1 MTPINGLESEP
12 RLRVGCFSP
21 DPSPGP
27 DTGAQ
32 ISMTRKG
39 QGSGSWTL
47 SRDAAALATG
57 AAAVPN
63 AALPATGLVPESA
76 AQELLRQAQQ
86 SLERGDMEEARASAI
101 LLLGASRRAEDPLLE
116 SKALLFLANC
126 DRLASRYRRAY
137 DTSRRAAHLAQ
148 RANDVPGE
156 VLALGM
162 LAHVASSLGRNE
174 EAIEAAMLGARLIED
189 LPPSETGVLCLNY
202 LGVAYLWAR
211 CFDKAD
217 AQFDEAVRYAARCA
231 PAANPLLPR
240 ANQLCVELLKT
251 FLHRYTVGILPPLA
265 EFEQRT
271 AQFERDFEFDVGK
284 SVVPGCYAHLF
295 SMLVLIWG
303 GMHCF
308 AGRMPLAQ
316 QGLERARELL
326 AASPAPTWG
335 HAMAHWLD
343 AEIARANGDW
353 GRAEAQAEE
362 MINLAVRVEHE
373 QLACMGFMCASDIF
387 AAQGKHERARHE
399 LHRLRHREQMI
410 RAETLDSR
418 ARVVAWQ
425 LELRLSEQR
434 LNVARS
440 TSRQFET
447 LALQDGLTGIAN
459 RRHLHLRLAE
469 LLLQN
474 ADGAHPLCVALVDV
488 DRFKR
493 VNDSFGHATGDAVLK
508 AIAELL
514 VAHVRDGDLPARLAG
529 DEFVIVFDRLTLAEA
544 ALICARIQEA
554 VRRHDWSRLAVVPG
568 IGISV
573 GVAQSRPGDTA
584 ESLLERSDI
593 AMYDAKRAGSV

>member
-1 MTPINGLESEP
+1 
-12 RLRVGCFSP
+12 
-21 DPSPGP
+21 
-27 DTGAQ
+27 
-32 ISMTRKG
+32 MTRKG
-39 QGSGSWTL
+39 QGSGSWIL
-47 SRDAAALATG
+47 SRDVAVPAAGASVAAAT
-57 AAAVPN
+57 AVPG
-63 AALPATGLVPESA
+63 AGLADESA
-76 AQELLRQAQQ
+76 AQALLIQARQ
-86 SLERGDMEEARASAI
+86 SLQCGDMEEARGSAI
-101 LLLGASRRAEDPLLE
+101 LLLGASRRAGDPLLE
-116 SKALLFLANC
+116 SKALLFLADC
-126 DRLASRYRRAY
+126 DRLASRYRRAS

-148 RANDVPGE
+148 RADDVPGE
-156 VLALGM
+156 VLALAK

-174 EAIEAAMLGARLIED
+174 EAIEAAMLGVRLIED
-189 LPPSETGVLCLNY
+189 LPPSQTGMLCLTY

-217 AQFDEAVRYAARCA
+217 AQFDEAVRYAARCV

-251 FLHRYTVGILPPLA
+251 FLHRYTVGILPPLH
-265 EFEQRT
+265 EFEQRM
-271 AQFERDFEFDVGK
+271 AKFERDFEFDVGK
-284 SVVPGCYAHLF
+284 PIVAGQRASLL
-295 SMLVLIWG
+295 SMLVLIRA

-308 AGRMPLAQ
+308 AGRMVLAQ
-316 QGLERARELL
+316 QGLQRARELL
-326 AASPAPTWG
+326 GAGSAPTWS

-343 AEIARANGDW
+343 AEIARSNGDW

-362 MINLAVRVEHE
+362 MIQLAVRVEHE
-373 QLACMGFMCASDIF
+373 QLACMGYMCASDIF

-410 RAETLDSR
+410 RAETLESR

-434 LNVARS
+434 LNIARS

-474 ADGAHPLCVALVDV
+474 ADGAHPLCVALLDV

-493 VNDSFGHATGDAVLK
+493 VNDSLGHATGDAVLK
-508 AIAELL
+508 AIAELV
-514 VAHVRDGDLPARLAG
+514 VAQVRDGDLPARLAG
-529 DEFVIVFDRLTLAEA
+529 DEFVIVFDRTTLAEA
-544 ALICARIQEA
+544 ALICARIQDA

-568 IGISV
+568 IDISV
-573 GVAQSRPGDTA
+573 GLAQSRPGDTA
-584 ESLLERSDI
+584 ESLLERSDL
-593 AMYDAKRAGSV
+593 AMYDAKRAGSA